1 MIMKIN
7 KYFYI
12 VMITIIL
19 AIFGYHYKLNYDVAI
34 QPPSEKWAKE
44 VLVHKGDIK
53 GLPSITKFK
62 DNYMVAFSE
71 GMNINLISI
80 DPLGKVLKESSI
92 PVNTEVPQNIN
103 IFVSEEGK
111 LVLSYIIGGGDSGE
125 LTVSYI
131 DEGLNVLD
139 TTSVQGLRS
148 YIKIDD
154 NTLGAVYKEKIDL
167 ISLKENKVTTV
178 NTGDDT
184 FLASVVKYN
193 NKDCIVYSNYFGE
206 FSYFFLDNGVASE
219 IKTGGA
225 MSPSS
230 RVRFSTMTSVINKDI
245 VTNLIEYMYKSDYTG
260 YKYVAFSLETGET
273 LDSGEFPI
281 KDRFAEKGYIY
292 NGEGVTL
299 ATPVP
304 YRNDKGTFLLSSTR
318 DMPKGKNQTD
328 IIEMPIEGNLGVA
341 SEVVS
346 RTKAVSISPAI
357 YEDTVVFVDP
367 IKDGSAKLYITS
379 TREDFKEVNNKPR
392 FDEKVQV
399 FVETSES
406 LLFSLA
412 YVITNGMTWIIP
424 SVTLFSL
431 LSLIEYRFSY
441 GIRKA
446 IFILTYIVTA
456 IVKILAV
463 KGFFFKKLQGTLPVN
478 FTFLVG
484 ASAMAAISIV
494 CLIYGYLNYKD
505 DLEKNVL
512 ALSYTKPIFIDS
524 FLTLAL
530 FVGFIK

>member
-12 VMITIIL
+12 VMITIVL
-19 AIFGYHYKLNYDVAI
+19 VIFGYHYKLNYNVAI

-44 VLVHKGDIK
+44 VLIHKGDIK
-53 GLPSITKFK
+53 GFPSITKFK
-62 DNYMVAFSE
+62 DDYIVAFSE
-71 GMNINLISI
+71 GMSITLMSI
-80 DPLGKVLKESSI
+80 DHLGKILKESSI

-111 LVLSYIIGGGDSGE
+111 LVLSYISGGGDSGE
-125 LTVSYI
+125 LKVSYV

-139 TTSVQGLRS
+139 TTSIQGLRS
-148 YIKIDD
+148 YMKIDD
-154 NTLGAVYKEKIDL
+154 NTLGAVYKEKIEL

-178 NTGDDT
+178 NTGEDT
-184 FLASVVKYN
+184 FLASAVKYN
-193 NKDCIVYSNYFGE
+193 DRDCIIYTNSNGE
-206 FSYFFLDNGVASE
+206 FKYFFIDNGTPSE
-219 IKTGGA
+219 IKVGGE

-230 RVRFSTMTSVINKDI
+230 KVFFSTMTSIINKDM
-245 VTNLIEYMYKSDYTG
+245 VTNLIEYTFKSEYVG
-260 YKYVAFSLETGET
+260 YKYLCFSI
-273 LDSGEFPI
+273 DSGESLGSGEFHI
-281 KDRFAEKGYIY
+281 KSDFAEKGYVY
-292 NGEGVTL
+292 NGEGITI
-299 ATPVP
+299 ATPVR
-304 YRNDKGTFLLSSTR
+304 YKSNQQTLLISSTR

-328 IIEMPIEGNLGVA
+328 IMEMSVDGNLGIH

-346 RTKAVSISPAI
+346 RTKAVSINPAI
-357 YEDTVVFVDP
+357 YEDTVVFIDP
-367 IKDGSAKLYITS
+367 IKDGSAKMYITS

-484 ASAMAAISIV
+484 ASVMAAISIV

>member
-7 KYFYI
+7 KYFYVI
-12 VMITIIL
+12 MITIIL
-19 AIFGYHYKLNYDVAI
+19 VIFGYHYKLNYDVAI

-44 VLVHKGDIK
+44 VLIHKGDIK
-53 GLPSITKFK
+53 GLPAMTKFK
-62 DNYMVAFSE
+62 DNYIVVFSD
-71 GMNINLISI
+71 GMNIKLISV
-80 DPLGKVLKESSI
+80 DSLGKVLKESSI

-103 IFVSEEGK
+103 AFVNEGR
-111 LVLSYIIGGGDSGE
+111 LVLAYFIPGGDGGE
-125 LTVSYI
+125 LRVAYL

-139 TTSVQGLRS
+139 TTSIQGLRS

-167 ISLKENKVTTV
+167 ISLKENRLTTV
-178 NTGDDT
+178 NTGEDT

-193 NKDCIVYSNYFGE
+193 NKECIVYTNYFGE
-206 FSYFFLDNGVASE
+206 FSYFFLDNGVPSE

-230 RVRFSTMTSVINKDI
+230 RVRFSSMTSVINKDI
-245 VTNLIEYMYKSDYTG
+245 VTNLIEYVYKSDYTG
-260 YKYVAFSLETGET
+260 YKYVSFSIETGEV
-273 LDSGEFPI
+273 LGNGEFPI
-281 KDRFAEKGYIY
+281 KDKFAEKGYIY

-304 YRNDKGTFLLSSTR
+304 YRNDKGTFFVSSTR

-328 IIEMPIEGNLGVA
+328 IIEMPIEGKLGIA
-341 SEVVS
+341 SDVVS
-346 RTKAVSISPAI
+346 RTKSVSISPAI

-367 IKDGSAKLYITS
+367 IKEGSAKLYITS
-379 TREDFKEVNNKPR
+379 TREEFKEANNKIR
-392 FDEKVQV
+392 FDEKVQA
-399 FVETSES
+399 FIETSEA
-406 LLFSLA
+406 LVFSLA
-412 YVITNGMTWIIP
+412 YVITYGMIWIIP

-431 LSLIEYRFSY
+431 VSLIEYRFSY
-441 GIRKA
+441 RARKL
-446 IFILTYIVTA
+446 IFIMTYIVTA

-463 KGFFFKKLQGTLPVN
+463 KRSFFKGLQGILPQN

-484 ASAMAAISIV
+484 ASVMATISIV
-494 CLIYGYLNYKD
+494 CLVYGYLNYKD
-505 DLEKNVL
+505 DLEKNVM

-524 FLTLAL
+524 FLTLTL